1 MAAARVDSMRALVL
15 LVAAGVLSS
24 GCISVGYGAGVAA
37 ARVDTSPESSPLE
50 YTRQVDYSRTYHQFR
65 LVDTSGILLAGLVN
79 IGRQSAARDAAV
91 DQAIAA
97 GAKSGDVVEY
107 SYKPY
112 EILPG
117 PRITADLRLGL
128 GPASTTF
135 TGAGGVR
142 YERGNYFAFDVG
154 GEPLVWNPEGLPVM
168 ASVGASMLLE
178 SWGLD
183 EQAGIGF
190 EHDYLGL
197 DVFGNGKIGVR
208 LPGNVGLTGKLHVG
222 LVSPLLGL
230 LLGSPR
236 LSWYGGLEAAW
247 ATPWKPLTVV
257 GDFVYGSPLWL
268 DLPFRGGFS
277 TRFGVNAVVSIEA
290 LMPAPGNP

>member
-1 MAAARVDSMRALVL
+1 MDSRRALAL
-15 LVAAGVLSS
+15 LVAVGVLSS
-24 GCISVGYGAGVAA
+24 GCVSVGYGAGVAA
-37 ARVDTSPESSPLE
+37 ARVDTSPDNSPLE

-65 LVDTSGILLAGLVN
+65 LVDTSGILLAALVN
-79 IGRQSAARDAAV
+79 IGRQAEARDAAI
-91 DQAIAA
+91 DQAVAA
-97 GAKSGDVVEY
+97 GAKNGDVIEY

-135 TGAGGVR
+135 TGAGGAR
-142 YERGNYFAFDVG
+142 FERGDYFAFDIG

-168 ASVGASMLLE
+168 ASAGASMLLE
-178 SWGLD
+178 SWSLD

-190 EHDYLGL
+190 EHDYVGL
-197 DVFGNGKIGVR
+197 DVFANGKVGVR

-230 LLGSPR
+230 ALGSPR
-236 LSWYGGLEAAW
+236 LAWYGGLEAAW

-277 TRFGVNAVVSIEA
+277 TRFGVNAVVSIES
-290 LMPAPGNP
+290 LMPARGNP